1 MDTDIV
7 IPKFSI
13 YYNNGEVVHGGGPE
27 DETVTLTFS
36 KKWLEAPNDGVSHV
50 VVECPD
56 LGRAIRKAYEY
67 YYQLPLN
74 QHGQGDIGGSMKIG
88 PYLRQACDQ
97 GGIVK
102 FGGWTS
108 SSQFKEVARKANA
121 DTYVPRQSGRRL
133 GNDEDSAD

>member
-1 MDTDIV
+1 M

-13 YYNNGEVVHGGGPE
+13 YYNNGDVVHGGGEE
-27 DETVTLTFS
+27 DEEVTLVFS

-56 LGRAIRKAYEY
+56 LGRSIRKQHEY

-74 QHGQGDIGGSMKIG
+74 FHGQGDIGGSMKIG
-88 PYLRQACDQ
+88 PYLRQACDK

-108 SSQFKEVARKANA
+108 SKQFQEIARKANA
-121 DTYVPRQSGRRL
+121 DTHVPRQSGQRDDN
-133 GNDEDSAD
+133 GEDSAD